1 MVLQEIFIYPIKSL
15 GGIKLDSWH
24 LEEKGFRYDRRWML
38 VDKSGMFLSQ
48 RKHPKMALLQVKLSD
63 EGLIVSQKQQNE
75 QKLLIPY
82 EHRTLGSRAVTIWDD
97 IVDATFVGEQY
108 SAWFSEQLGIE
119 CDLVVM
125 PEHVKRKVNPKYAV
139 AEEAVSFA
147 DGMPYLLIGEAS
159 LEELN
164 QRLDKPVGMDRFRP
178 NLVIKGASP
187 FEEDNWS
194 EIAIGEAVFKIT
206 KPCARCVM
214 TTVDQDTAEKGK
226 EPLKT
231 LAAYRTV
238 NGKVMFG
245 QNMSLWSGSKVSV
258 GDEVIVKK

>member
-15 GGIKLDSWH
+15 GGIKLDSWF

-48 RKHPKMALLQVKLSD
+48 RKHPQMALLQVKLSD
-63 EGLIVSQKQQNE
+63 EGLLVSHKQQDSPE
-75 QKLLIPY
+75 LLVPY
-82 EHRTLGSRAVTIWDD
+82 ETKALKSIAVTIWDD
-97 IVDATFVGEQY
+97 TVDADLVGQQY
-108 SAWFSEQLGIE
+108 SAWFSEQLGLE

-125 PEHVKRKVNPKYAV
+125 PEYVKRKVNPKYAV
-139 AEEAVSFA
+139 ADEAVSFA
-147 DGMPYLLIGEAS
+147 DGMPYLLIGEGS
-159 LEELN
+159 LKELN
-164 QRLDKPVGMDRFRP
+164 QRLDEPVGMDRFRP
-178 NLVIKGASP
+178 NLVVSGTAP

-214 TTVDQDTAEKGK
+214 TTVNQDTAEKGK

-245 QNMSLWSGSKVSV
+245 QNMSLWSGARLRV
-258 GDEVIVKK
+258 GDEVSVKK